1 MNRFFNRNKA
11 AFADEQIYMIQ
22 EGPFPDRP
30 WQKDI
35 FPEKPTELP
44 AFRDPSLSRD
54 VFGIPNAAGGY
65 VFHDGFI
72 YYLDRNWVLCSR
84 PLLGKGEEGAVRYE
98 GTGIAVDAKGHPPA
112 GMSRLYF
119 GETKFY
125 YQYVAEI
132 YETADTQELEY
143 TAPRVKE
150 MGEYIGEL
158 PKEGK

>member
-1 MNRFFNRNKA
+1 M
-11 AFADEQIYMIQ
+11 
-22 EGPFPDRP
+22 
-30 WQKDI
+30 
-35 FPEKPTELP
+35 
-44 AFRDPSLSRD
+44 
-54 VFGIPNAAGGY
+54 
-65 VFHDGFI
+65 
-72 YYLDRNWVLCSR
+72 
-84 PLLGKGEEGAVRYE
+84 GKGEEGAVRYE

-125 YQYVAEI
+125 YQYAAEI
-132 YETADTQELEY
+132 YEAADTQELGY